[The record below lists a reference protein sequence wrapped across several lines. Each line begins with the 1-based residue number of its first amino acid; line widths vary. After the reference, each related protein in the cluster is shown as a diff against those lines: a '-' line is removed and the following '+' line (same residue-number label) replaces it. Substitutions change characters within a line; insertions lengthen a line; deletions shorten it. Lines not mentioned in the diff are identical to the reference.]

1 MLLCA
6 EVPAGR
12 GVRGRRPRG
21 AGARVGGGP
30 VSQEHACSPKGSRHL
45 VRPSF
50 RVKCTARGFIH
61 GADNYLRCAV
71 RQAWG
76 ERDWECGLNQAGG
89 VLASSGLK
97 SLWKTD
103 EKQVSLVLIGEEEF
117 RFFLWNKLHSVG
129 DCQGPHCAPEIRS
142 VKVCWGGGDG
152 LPRST

>member
-1 MLLCA
+1 
-6 EVPAGR
+6 
-12 GVRGRRPRG
+12 
-21 AGARVGGGP
+21 
-30 VSQEHACSPKGSRHL
+30 
-45 VRPSF
+45 
-50 RVKCTARGFIH
+50 
-61 GADNYLRCAV
+61 V

-142 VKVCWGGGDG
+142 VKVCWGGGMVCPGARNTGAQSRDFAE
-152 LPRST
+152 LLRVCHRSLHSRGVVGAAL